1 MYSGLDELWIIS
13 RKEDSIKVAL
23 VHTIVDNIDNSVI
36 DVLPAVH
43 ALKGYDTTGKASIKS
58 TAFQAAMKC
67 GYELLYLFGKSE
79 VSDKMISLKETFL
92 VGCISKNS
100 KRNNFVDT
108 GFETYHQKSFQL
120 DLEYTTNIAIHLHS
134 HKTNVLIEFPWLHIS

>member
-13 RKEDSIKVAL
+13 GKEDSIKVAL
-23 VHTIVDNIDNSVI
+23 VHTIVNNIDNSVI

-43 ALKGYDTTGKASIKS
+43 ALKGYDTTSKAGIKS

-67 GYELLYLFGKSE
+67 GYELLCLFGKSE
-79 VSDKMISLKETFL
+79 VSDKMISLKEKFL
-92 VGCISKNS
+92 VGCISKSS

-108 GFETYHQKSFQL
+108 GFEMYHQKSFQL
-120 DLEYTTNIAIHLHS
+120 DLEYYHQHRHPSTFT
-134 HKTNVLIEFPWLHIS
+134 